1 MRQVTVLQRCL
12 KDDKTKKKKHS
23 TSNLKK
29 KQLILL
35 CDFIQFEF
43 VERGD
48 RGNGG
53 WGGGGDTPRLD
64 PKKKK
69 CL

>member
-12 KDDKTKKKKHS
+12 KDDKTKIKNS

-43 VERGD
+43 FERGD

>member
-12 KDDKTKKKKHS
+12 KDDKTKIKNS

-43 VERGD
+43 FERGD

-53 WGGGGDTPRLD
+53 WGGGGDTPCLD
-64 PKKKK
+64 PKKRS
-69 CL
+69 L

>member
-12 KDDKTKKKKHS
+12 KDDKTKIKNS

-43 VERGD
+43 FERGD

-53 WGGGGDTPRLD
+53 WGGEILPV
-64 PKKKK
+64 
-69 CL
+69 

>member
-12 KDDKTKKKKHS
+12 KDDKTKIKNS

-43 VERGD
+43 FERGD

-53 WGGGGDTPRLD
+53 WGGGEILPV
-64 PKKKK
+64 
-69 CL
+69 